1 MKHACLLL
9 MVAVLLLGLSD
20 GVLAAVVSLE
30 PASPGQGQPALVKA
44 CLGKRVKAAR
54 VRFLKGESPL
64 DRGRDGCF
72 YGAVAPDILT
82 EPGSYKLVV
91 FADGKPAASAK
102 IKVRSKNYGV
112 RRITV
117 AKKFMR
123 LTPQQLSRHKGEM
136 KAQKAVYQQTTP
148 TRYWRGA
155 FIKPVPGSIS
165 GTFGRR
171 SVINGEPR
179 SPHGGIDLRG
189 AKGTPVKASGA
200 GKVAL
205 VQNSFF
211 GGQVILID
219 HGQGLVTAY
228 RHLERI
234 EVKNGQMVAK
244 GQVIGLVGMTGRVTG
259 PHLHFDIHLS
269 GARVDPMA
277 WLRISQVFSKRLA
290 GK

>member
-1 MKHACLLL
+1 MRRLCLLL
-9 MVAVLLLGLSD
+9 IVAVFVLAVSG
-20 GVLAAVVSLE
+20 GALAAVVSLE
-30 PASPGQGQPALVKA
+30 PSSPGQGQPALVKA
-44 CLGKRVKAAR
+44 CLGTKARAAR
-54 VRFLKGESPL
+54 VRFLKRETPL
-64 DRGRDGCF
+64 NRGKDGCF
-72 YGAVAPDILT
+72 YGVTAPDIQT
-82 EPGSYKLVV
+82 KPGSYRLVV
-91 FADGKPAASAK
+91 FADKKPAASAN

-117 AKKFMR
+117 AKKYMR
-123 LTPQQLSRHKGEM
+123 LTPQQLKRHKREI
-136 KAQKAVYQQTTP
+136 KAQKKVYQRATP

-171 SVINGEPR
+171 SIINGQPR
-179 SPHGGIDLRG
+179 SPHGGVDLRG
-189 AKGTPVKASGA
+189 AKGTPVKAAGA

-205 VQNSFF
+205 VQDSFF

-228 RHLERI
+228 RHLDRI
-234 EVKNGQMVAK
+234 KAKNGQMVAK
-244 GQVIGLVGMTGRVTG
+244 GQVIGSVGMTGRVTG
-259 PHLHFDIHLS
+259 PHLHFDIHLG

-277 WLRISQVFSKRLA
+277 WLSISRVFSKRLA

>member
-1 MKHACLLL
+1 LRRVCLLL
-9 MVAVLLLGLSD
+9 ITAAFVL
-20 GVLAAVVSLE
+20 GVSGEALAAMVSLE
-30 PASPGQGQPALVKA
+30 PASPGQGQPALIKA
-44 CLGKRVKAAR
+44 CLGKMVRAAR
-54 VRFLKGESPL
+54 VRFLKRETPL
-64 DRGRDGCF
+64 NRGKDGCF
-72 YGAVAPDILT
+72 YGVTAPDIQT
-82 EPGSYKLVV
+82 NPGSYKLVV
-91 FADGKPAASAK
+91 FADNKPTASAK
-102 IKVRSKNYGV
+102 VRVRAKNYGE

-123 LTPQQLSRHKGEM
+123 LTPQQLSRHKREI
-136 KAQKAVYQQTTP
+136 KAQKKVYQLTMP

-171 SVINGEPR
+171 SVINGQPR
-179 SPHGGIDLRG
+179 SPHGGVDLRG

-200 GKVAL
+200 GRVAL
-205 VQNSFF
+205 VQDSFF
-211 GGQVILID
+211 GGQVVLIN

-228 RHLERI
+228 RHLDSI
-234 EVKNGQMVAK
+234 KVKNGQMVAK

-259 PHLHFDIHLS
+259 PHLHFDIHLG

-277 WLRISQVFSKRLA
+277 WLRISRVFSKRLA